1 MHSEYT
7 IILELIPRA
16 SKKVNGG
23 HTLRM
28 QQGLSPCVDALIE
41 YRHKGRVLAVA
52 SIYRD
57 LRELA
62 MEQQS

>member
-1 MHSEYT
+1 
-7 IILELIPRA
+7 
-16 SKKVNGG
+16 
-23 HTLRM
+23 M

-62 MEQQS
+62 MERQS